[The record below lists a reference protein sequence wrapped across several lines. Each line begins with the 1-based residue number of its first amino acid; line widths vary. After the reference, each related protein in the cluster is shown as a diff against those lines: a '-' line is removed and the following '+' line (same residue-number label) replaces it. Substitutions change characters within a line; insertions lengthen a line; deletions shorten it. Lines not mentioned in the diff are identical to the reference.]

1 MKRFAEACDRN
12 QTPILEVLKEIL
24 PDTGKVLEIGSGTGQ
39 HAAYFS
45 RSLSHL
51 VWQPSDLAEALPSIE
66 AWREES
72 SAPNLGPPI
81 VIDLF
86 GNNEALSRVD
96 AIVCINVLHIV
107 AWKGV
112 ERLFK
117 IADSVLNPTG
127 LIYFYGPYRYADRV
141 LEPSNEAFDDWLR
154 KNNPVSGIRDYSA
167 VESLAEFNG
176 FTLGGDRGMPS
187 NNRSIWWVRRAP
199 V

>member
-12 QTPILEVLKEIL
+12 QAPILEVLKTIL

-45 RSLSHL
+45 RSLPNL
-51 VWQPSDLAEALPSIE
+51 TWQPSDLAEALPSIE

-72 SAPNLGPPI
+72 CAKNLNSPI

-154 KNNPVSGIRDYSA
+154 MNDPVSGIRDYSA
-167 VESLAEFNG
+167 A
-176 FTLGGDRGMPS
+176 
-187 NNRSIWWVRRAP
+187 
-199 V
+199 